1 MKSLLFRTLALVL
14 GTLAAFIVVLASI
27 LAFGSTAVFRAWEE
41 REEDAL
47 RSYVEAKVAEA
58 GEAARRESRT
68 LTEADIR
75 VALDKLPYPPALLFV
90 LSADNVPL
98 FHFRRSEGPGS
109 GGGQNLERRIGEID
123 EWYDVRGS
131 DGTLYARYHA
141 RPVAF
146 DERESNSLLLGA
158 ASLIL
163 LWAAAAALAAAVGFA
178 FVFALPMASHA
189 AALSRSL
196 ELIGSGRRDVVPPE
210 GAVAELNSIARSAAE
225 LQERLGRE
233 EALRRQWAADVAHDL
248 RTPLAALRASLE
260 AMADGVLEATP
271 ARIEGSLRQLR
282 TLERLTADLSL
293 LTVLESP
300 SFAPKREEL
309 DGAAAAESAAERF
322 RDRPDGRELRLELQE
337 LRLSADPALLDRAL
351 SNLLDNALRYGRP
364 DRPVM
369 LRTDRDGAGRPRFS
383 VENGGTIGEEVLPRI
398 FDRLYRGDGG
408 RGTPGSG
415 LGLSIARAV
424 AEAHGAELAA
434 SCDREG
440 DSTRFTLTFT

>member
-1 MKSLLFRTLALVL
+1 
-14 GTLAAFIVVLASI
+14 
-27 LAFGSTAVFRAWEE
+27 
-41 REEDAL
+41 
-47 RSYVEAKVAEA
+47 
-58 GEAARRESRT
+58 
-68 LTEADIR
+68 
-75 VALDKLPYPPALLFV
+75 
-90 LSADNVPL
+90 
-98 FHFRRSEGPGS
+98 
-109 GGGQNLERRIGEID
+109 
-123 EWYDVRGS
+123 
-131 DGTLYARYHA
+131 
-141 RPVAF
+141 
-146 DERESNSLLLGA
+146 
-158 ASLIL
+158 
-163 LWAAAAALAAAVGFA
+163 
-178 FVFALPMASHA
+178 
-189 AALSRSL
+189 
-196 ELIGSGRRDVVPPE
+196 
-210 GAVAELNSIARSAAE
+210 
-225 LQERLGRE
+225 
-233 EALRRQWAADVAHDL
+233 
-248 RTPLAALRASLE
+248 
-260 AMADGVLEATP
+260 MADGVLEATP